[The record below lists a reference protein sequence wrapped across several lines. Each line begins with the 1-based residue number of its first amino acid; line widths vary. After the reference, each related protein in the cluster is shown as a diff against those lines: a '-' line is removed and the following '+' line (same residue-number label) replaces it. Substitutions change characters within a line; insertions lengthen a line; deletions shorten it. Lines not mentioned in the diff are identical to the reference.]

1 MAIEFKKTSYDGYMP
16 TIWRGECKILPGGFK
31 PVQSFATGTVLR
43 RGTPILVDFET
54 MTAGVV
60 KAAKVEAGGTT
71 AKPRV
76 TKNSHFSIGDKVMSL
91 GGEDQKTVSNID
103 TSNSAYDVLTLSGAI
118 TGLAEGD
125 ILQESEEV
133 ETVIQPRFEAPNMI
147 VGADLEFTGR
157 GIPTID
163 AAYEAVVLYNI
174 VSYPLVDDW
183 MLNGGPCLKLNP
195 NIVFIKQ

>member
-1 MAIEFKKTSYDGYMP
+1 MAIEFKRTSYGGYMP

-43 RGTPILVDFET
+43 RGTPISVDFET

-60 KAAKVEAGGTT
+60 KVAKVLEGGTT

-76 TKNSHFSIGDKVMSL
+76 TKNSHLSVGDKVMSL
-91 GGEDQKTVSNID
+91 GGEDQKTVSSID

-118 TGLAEGD
+118 TGLTAGD

-133 ETVIQPRFEAPNMI
+133 ETVVQPRFEAPNMI

>member
-1 MAIEFKKTSYDGYMP
+1 MAIEFKKTSFDGYMP
-16 TIWRGECKILPGGFK
+16 SIWRGECKILPGGFK

-43 RGTPILVDFET
+43 RGTPIHVDFET

-60 KAAKVEAGGTT
+60 KVAQVLEGGTT

-76 TKNSHFSIGDKVMSL
+76 TKNSHLAIGDKVMSL
-91 GGEDQKTVSNID
+91 GGEDEKTVNSID
-103 TSNSAYDVLTLSGAI
+103 TSNSGYDVVTLNSAM
-118 TGLAEGD
+118 TGLKAGD

-133 ETVIQPRFEAPNMI
+133 ETVVQPRFEAPNMI
-147 VGADLEFTGR
+147 VGSDLEFTGR

-163 AAYEAVVLYNI
+163 AAYDAVVLYNI
-174 VSYPLVDDW
+174 VSYPLPESW
-183 MLNGGPCLKLNP
+183 MLNGGICLKLNP